1 MALIAFADAK
11 QHLRIPSDETDH
23 DGDIALKLA
32 QAEALVLDR
41 CNSTAYWRAITATW
55 TDVTVPP
62 AVTAAICLVLAHLYE
77 NRGDNME
84 MDADFWAAI
93 DRVIN
98 LHKDPV
104 IA

>member
-1 MALIAFADAK
+1 MPLVTLADAK
-11 QHLRIPSDETDH
+11 QHLRIEDTDH

-32 QAEALVLDR
+32 QAEAMILDR
-41 CNSTAYWRAITATW
+41 CNSTAHWRAITATW
-55 TDVTVPP
+55 TDVTVPS
-62 AVTAAICLVLAHLYE
+62 AITAAIALVLTHLYE

-84 MDADFWAAI
+84 MDADFWAAV
-93 DRVIN
+93 DRVIG